1 MVHDFPD
8 TATFLSEQDRA
19 RVIRRLKEDQQ
30 SSAEHEE
37 FKMGYFWTAV
47 TDWKMYL
54 GMFIY
59 SEYFSAHFTSLLP
72 QWMSFYTVILHHGAG
87 VELKVHAASFWRFS
101 SSFLGPMLTL
111 NFHSGSRHA
120 TLRLLTL
127 PSNDC
132 EANGIH
138 RQHGSAPVGSPIR
151 VRSRSHYRHRIHC
164 RSNQAAGTVQ
174 HFRLPPRYRRVR
186 DATRLSEAT
195 YQICRHLPR
204 SSRHLPVYR

>member
-37 FKMGYFWTAV
+37 FKIAYFWAAV

-59 SEYFSAHFTSLLP
+59 SEYFLAHFTSPLP

-87 VELKVHAASFWRFS
+87 VEHTASFWRL
-101 SSFLGPMLTL
+101 SSFFGSVLTL

-127 PSNDC
+127 PSNYC

-174 HFRLPPRYRRVR
+174 HFRLRPRYCRVR

-195 YQICRHLPR
+195 HQICRHLPR
-204 SSRHLPVYR
+204 SSRYLPVYR